1 MELSSIQHIDPVK
14 LAEFQPDLFI
24 VSLSHETRSTNIAKS
39 LEGISCRK
47 VAICEPGQVKEYNY
61 LTNLGYLQDKGFE
74 IIELDKDG
82 RDIDAVFKESTREDL
97 KIILDCTSM
106 TQLLYYRI
114 FNWFAENQEH
124 NSVQLRLVYTM
135 AAYVNEGSTPKVK
148 KVKEFLKEKNNSL
161 KRKRA
166 LILGLGQEANVSEMI
181 CRIVKPDLLYLFY
194 ADPPVEKHF
203 VEKVFVNNHSVI
215 NQTPIRNLIAY
226 PINHGQ
232 AIYQKLIDVILPLRK
247 DYDISIIPQ
256 GPKIFSLVCI
266 LLQMGYPDTA
276 LSYPIFKR
284 AQVQDRMPCGAP
296 VVLDIFFEA
305 ED

>member
-14 LAEFQPDLFI
+14 LADFQPDLFI
-24 VSLSHETRSTNIAKS
+24 ASLSHETRSTNIAKS

-47 VAICEPGQVKEYNY
+47 VAICEPDQVKEYNY
-61 LTNLGYLQDKGFE
+61 LTNQGYLQDKSFE

-82 RDIDAVFKESTREDL
+82 QNIDAIFKGSTQEDL

-135 AAYVNEGSTPKVK
+135 AAYVNEGSPPKVK
-148 KVKEFLKEKNNSL
+148 KVKEFLKEKNNSR
-161 KRKRA
+161 KGKRA
-166 LILGLGQEANVSEMI
+166 LILGLGQEPNVSEMI

-232 AIYQKLIDVILPLRK
+232 AIYQELIDVILPLRK

-256 GPKIFSLVCI
+256 GPKIFSLACI

-276 LSYPIFKR
+276 LNYPVFKR
-284 AQVQDRMPCGAP
+284 AQVQDRLPCGAP
-296 VVLDIFFEA
+296 VVLA